1 MANERDARVSKGGG
15 RANGSEGLQRGVGLP
30 AVVSLLLGT
39 LGISTAY
46 GMILL
51 LPLYVQELGGNEADF
66 GLVLSSATVTA
77 VLCIG
82 LLICHPKAM
91 RPHAVVAL
99 AITIYALGAVGAA
112 SVSGGWMPLIGIGV
126 LLGTAW
132 AVVYTAT
139 PMVMSEIV
147 TDEGRATYF
156 GYLTG
161 TQQVG
166 IGAGPVIARFL
177 AETDLGFRGTFFA
190 AGIVCLFAVAPTV
203 AVGFLTPDAR
213 GQRSSEQAAATGG
226 EEATGEEETEVSF
239 GEAIRRILRSEAAFS
254 LVMILLFACLF
265 TSLTQFQTTFA
276 SARQLDYS
284 VFYVTYTVAVI
295 ASRFGLARLAFRFAA
310 RLVIA
315 ASVSVMALS
324 VAAFF
329 IVGSNALLY
338 GMASAFVGLGY
349 GLALPSVQA
358 QAVNVSEDA
367 IRSRVLPLAGL
378 LFQAAILGFPVIAGW
393 VIAGLGYQALF
404 AVLVAFALIQAAI
417 GWWCFS
423 AVRRGVVAERV
434 PQP

>member
-1 MANERDARVSKGGG
+1 MSQEASGYR
-15 RANGSEGLQRGVGLP
+15 QRGVRRVVGLP
-30 AVVSLLLGT
+30 AVVLLLLGT

-51 LPLYVQELGGNEADF
+51 LPLYVQELGGNEASF
-66 GLVLSSATVTA
+66 GLILSSATLAA

-82 LLICHPKAM
+82 LLICYPEAM
-91 RPHAVVAL
+91 RPHAVVTL
-99 AITIYALGAVGAA
+99 AIAVYALGAAGAA
-112 SVSGGWMPLIGIGV
+112 LVNGTWTPLVGIGV

-139 PMVMSEIV
+139 PMVMSEMV

-166 IGAGPVIARFL
+166 IGAGPVLARFL
-177 AETDLGFRGTFFA
+177 VETDLGFRGTFLA
-190 AGIVCLFAVAPTV
+190 AGVVCLSAVALTI

-213 GQRSSEQAAATGG
+213 VQRSSERAAATGG
-226 EEATGEEETEVSF
+226 GKAEGEKETEVSF
-239 GEAIRRILRSEAAFS
+239 GEAIARIVRSEAVFS
-254 LVMILLFACLF
+254 LLMILLFACLF

-295 ASRFGLARLAFRFAA
+295 ASRFGLAPLASRFET

-324 VAAFF
+324 VPAFF
-329 IVGSNALLY
+329 IVGSNTLLY
-338 GMASAFVGLGY
+338 GMASAFVGLSY

-358 QAVNVSEDA
+358 QAVNVSEEA
-367 IRSRVLPLAGL
+367 IRPRVLPLAGL
-378 LFQAAILGFPVIAGW
+378 LFQAAILGFPLIAGW
-393 VIAGLGYQALF
+393 VIAGLGYPALF
-404 AVLVAFALIQAAI
+404 AVLVTFALVQAAI
-417 GWWCFS
+417 GWWRFLATRKGVS
-423 AVRRGVVAERV
+423 AAGA
-434 PQP
+434 P

>member
-1 MANERDARVSKGGG
+1 VSENGG
-15 RANGSEGLQRGVGLP
+15 RANGRKGLRQGVSLP
-30 AVVSLLLGT
+30 AVTSLLIGT

-51 LPLYVQELGGNEADF
+51 LPLYVQELGGNEASF
-66 GLVLSSATVTA
+66 GVILSSATVTA
-77 VLCIG
+77 VLCIV
-82 LLICHPKAM
+82 LLIRYPEAM
-91 RPHAVVAL
+91 RPHTVVAL
-99 AITIYALGAVGAA
+99 AIAVYALGAVGAGL
-112 SVSGGWMPLIGIGV
+112 VSGSWTPLIGIGV

-139 PMVMSEIV
+139 PMVMSGMV
-147 TDEGRATYF
+147 TDAGRATYF

-177 AETDLGFRGTFFA
+177 VETPLGFRGTFLA
-190 AGIVCLFAVAPTV
+190 AGVVCIVAVALTV

-213 GQRSSEQAAATGG
+213 VRRRSERAVAAGSEKEKG
-226 EEATGEEETEVSF
+226 VSF
-239 GEAIRRILRSEAAFS
+239 GDAIGRILHSEALFL

-295 ASRFGLARLAFRFAA
+295 VSRFGLAPLASRLEA

-315 ASVSVMALS
+315 ATVSVMALS
-324 VAAFF
+324 VAAFLL
-329 IVGSNALLY
+329 VGSNTLLY
-338 GMASAFVGLGY
+338 GIASAFVGLGY

-358 QAVNVSEDA
+358 QAVNVSEEA
-367 IRSRVLPLAGL
+367 IRPRVLPLAGL
-378 LFQAAILGFPVIAGW
+378 LFQAAILGFPLLAGW
-393 VIAGLGYQALF
+393 IIAGLGYPALF
-404 AVLVAFALIQAAI
+404 AVLVTLALVQAAI
-417 GWWCFS
+417 GWWRYS
-423 AVRRGVVAERV
+423 VGRRAAGAADAT
-434 PQP
+434 QT